1 MSSRYSKLRRVELAL
16 LVVGFVAIAYAALVY
31 VSGKIYSRAA
41 LAKFHFDSQAQG
53 IGEQRI
59 LSSVTRV
66 DYALWSPKRIEQYK
80 AALADHFG
88 APLAVLKVNKIQ
100 LEVPVF
106 EGTSD
111 RVLNRGA
118 GRIEGTSHIGE
129 PGNIGIAAHRDS
141 FFRGLKD
148 VGVGDTMELE
158 TTVGTQTYVIDSIK
172 LVDPKDLSVLKT
184 QSIPEL
190 TLVTC
195 FPFYFA
201 GSAPQRYIV
210 RGYLRGETE
219 NLNEPVKASLQ
230 AAASRTKETTQ

>member
-1 MSSRYSKLRRVELAL
+1 MAYSAFIYLNGR
-16 LVVGFVAIAYAALVY
+16 F
-31 VSGKIYSRAA
+31 YSRGAIE
-41 LAKFHFDSQAQG
+41 KFQSHAQLQPA
-53 IGEQRI
+53 GERSG
-59 LSSVTRV
+59 LKSVTQI
-66 DYALWSPKRIEQYK
+66 DYTLWSPKRIKQYK
-80 AALADHFG
+80 AALTEYFDE
-88 APLAVLKVNKIQ
+88 PVAVLRVNKLQ

-118 GRIEGTSHIGE
+118 GRIEGTARIGD

-148 VGVGDTMELE
+148 VGIGDSMELE
-158 TTVGTQTYVIDSIK
+158 TPAGTQTYVIDSIK
-172 LVDPKDLSVLKT
+172 LVEPNDVSVLEN

-195 FPFYFA
+195 FPFYFV

-210 RGYLRGETE
+210 HGYLRGETKT
-219 NLNEPVKASLQ
+219 LNEPVKASLQ
-230 AAASRTKETTQ
+230 AAASRTKESTK